1 MIDQDKID
9 RVVERLITKIE
20 SSNTYILNEI
30 AKSIN
35 EIGTINSTKRQQLI
49 QILKYGGN
57 YEKIVKKIAQITQT
71 NVKEI
76 YDIFEEIAKSDYK
89 FAKQFYDYRG
99 INYIPY
105 QDNMA
110 LRQQVRALAT
120 ITAQEYLNISRTS
133 ALGFALINKDTGSVT
148 IRGLQDTYYNLI
160 DEAVLSISQGKETFE
175 GAMYRQLKNV
185 AESGLK
191 VVYPSGRAVR
201 LDSAMRMNM
210 ESALGNLHNTIQ
222 EQIGREFGADGV
234 EISVHLNPAIDHE
247 EVQGKQF
254 SYAQYNNL
262 QTSGVATTY
271 DGEEIDMYIGEH
283 FRPISELNCKHK
295 AFSIVLGV
303 NKPQY
308 SKKQLKEIIDKNNK
322 GFEFEGKHY
331 TNYEGTQLQRRIETE
346 IRRKKEVQKPLE
358 VCGFDTQDI
367 KKSLRILRQKYK
379 DLAKISGLPTMPER
393 FKVV

>member
-1 MIDQDKID
+1 MLNEELIDK
-9 RVVERLITKIE
+9 VVERLITRIE
-20 SSNTYILNEI
+20 GTNTYILTEI
-30 AKSIN
+30 AESIKK
-35 EIGTINSTKRQQLI
+35 IGTINASKRQQLI

-57 YEKIVKKIAQITQT
+57 FEKIVRKIAQMNQT

-76 YDIFEEIAKSDYK
+76 YEIFEEIAKHDYE

-105 QDNMA
+105 KDNIA

-120 ITAQEYLNISRTS
+120 ITAQEYLNISRTR
-133 ALGFALINKDTGSVT
+133 ALGFALISKDTGSVT

-222 EQIGREFGADGV
+222 EQIGKEFGADGV

-271 DGEEIDMYIGEH
+271 DGEEIDMHIGEH
-283 FRPISELNCKHK
+283 FRPISDLNCKHK

-346 IRRKKEVQKPLE
+346 IRRKKEIQKPLE
-358 VCGFDTQDI
+358 ICGFDTQDI
-367 KKSLRILRQKYK
+367 KKSIRILRQKYK

-393 FKVV
+393 FKVA

>member
-1 MIDQDKID
+1 MLSDEVIDK
-9 RVVERLITKIE
+9 VTERLVNRIE
-20 SSNTYILNEI
+20 QANTYVLTEI
-30 AKSIN
+30 GKSIN
-35 EIGTINSTKRQQLI
+35 KIGTLTPSQAQQLVMV
-49 QILKYGGN
+49 LKYGGDFD
-57 YEKIVKKIAQITQT
+57 KIVKKIAQITER
-71 NVKEI
+71 NVYDI
-76 YDIFEEIAKSDYK
+76 YKIFEEVAKHDYR

-99 INYIPY
+99 IRYIPY
-105 QDNMA
+105 AENYA
-110 LRQQVRALAT
+110 LKQQVRALAE
-120 ITAQEYLNISRTS
+120 ITANEYINLTRTT
-133 ALGFALINKDTGSVT
+133 ALGF
-148 IRGLQDTYYNLI
+148 GLLDENGNVIFKGLKETYYDLL
-160 DEAVLSISQGKETFE
+160 DEAVLSVVQGKETFDS
-175 GAMYRQLKNV
+175 AMYRQLKNIG
-185 AESGLK
+185 ESGLK

-367 KKSLRILRQKYK
+367 KKSIRILRQKYK
-379 DLAKISGLPTMPER
+379 DLAKISGLPTMTER

>member
-1 MIDQDKID
+1 MLSDEVIDK
-9 RVVERLITKIE
+9 VTERLVNRIE
-20 SSNTYILNEI
+20 QANTYVLTEI
-30 AKSIN
+30 GKSIN
-35 EIGTINSTKRQQLI
+35 KIGTLTPSQAQQLVMV
-49 QILKYGGN
+49 LKYGGDFD
-57 YEKIVKKIAQITQT
+57 KIVKKIAQITER
-71 NVKEI
+71 NVYDI
-76 YDIFEEIAKSDYK
+76 YKIFEEVAKHDYR

-99 INYIPY
+99 IRYIPY
-105 QDNMA
+105 AENYA
-110 LRQQVRALAT
+110 LKQQVRALAE
-120 ITAQEYLNISRTS
+120 ITANEYINLTRTT
-133 ALGFALINKDTGSVT
+133 ALGF
-148 IRGLQDTYYNLI
+148 GLLDENGNVIFKGLKETYYDLL
-160 DEAVLSISQGKETFE
+160 DEAVLSVVQGKETFDS
-175 GAMYRQLKNV
+175 AMYRQLKNIG
-185 AESGLK
+185 ESGLK

-247 EVQGKQF
+247 EVQGKQS

-367 KKSLRILRQKYK
+367 KKSIRILRQKYK
-379 DLAKISGLPTMPER
+379 DLAKISGLPTMTER